1 MRKIKTVSLVVSM
14 LAFVFYSEAKAEIGT
29 VGASA
34 LNFFLPFG
42 IGSWVQG
49 DKIAGGIQVGFDSL
63 GLILIGAGALAVSI
77 GVLGLD
83 DGDISTGTGLLIAGG
98 ILFGLRAIYGVIAPY
113 PYAKKKRIQK
123 RKKKSTGFKMDILPD
138 GIHTLDAIHALVEP
152 PSSGVKLQLGI
163 DHRF

>member
-1 MRKIKTVSLVVSM
+1 MKIIKTILLSAFLV
-14 LAFVFYSEAKAEIGT
+14 FVFYGEAEAEIAT

-63 GLILIGAGALAVSI
+63 GLILIGAGAVTAGI

-83 DGDISTGTGLLIAGG
+83 DGDVSTGNGLLIAGG

-113 PYAKKKRIQK
+113 PYAEKKRIQK

-138 GIHTLDAIHALVEP
+138 GIHTLDAIHALVDP